1 MLKLKTK
8 TPFTVPCGR
17 GTKEVIVRLI
27 IDKLE
32 IDENNVNV
40 KGYYYYIDEFES
52 VIRLDTISENP
63 YLWDDIAV
71 TELDLSVLESTEN
84 IKPNLIQRL
93 KEFTLLKIESEPLE
107 NYGTIHTDWED
118 DLQEYPIIEE

>member
-1 MLKLKTK
+1 MLKLRTK

-40 KGYYYYIDEFES
+40 KGYYYYIDELES

-63 YLWDDIAV
+63 YLWEDISV
-71 TELDLSVLESTEN
+71 TETDLSVLESTVN

-107 NYGTIHTDWED
+107 NYGTIHTDWELD
-118 DLQEYPIIEE
+118 IAVI

>member
-1 MLKLKTK
+1 MMLKLKTK

-118 DLQEYPIIEE
+118 DISMIE